1 MIMKKVLLIVIGII
15 ACLSGNS
22 QNKNIQD
29 DIIGIW
35 QLSTPEIGSGY
46 LDNYQFFPDGKYV
59 FNINEYDEL
68 KHIVAIKGRYIVSK
82 DSLTI
87 EPISLITCSGNKLD
101 RSSSTSM
108 HDSWSLS
115 GTRIKSEI
123 FLENQ
128 PAFTV
133 KLVLVMKEEGHK
145 SILIA
150 GLEYFL
156 VTKDPNEYE

>member
-1 MIMKKVLLIVIGII
+1 MKKVLLIVIGII

-22 QNKNIQD
+22 QNNNVQD

-68 KHIVAIKGRYIVSK
+68 KHIVSIKGRYIVSK

-115 GTRIKSEI
+115 GTRIKNEI
-123 FLENQ
+123 FLKNQ

-133 KLVLVMKEEGHK
+133 KLVLVMKEEGHN
-145 SILIA
+145 SILID
-150 GLEYFL
+150 GLVYFL